1 VVAFD
6 DLGPE
11 SIRAIEMDD
20 FPAWV
25 VNDAS
30 GGDFY
35 ATAAAPYRKDELLP
49 EELRGR

>member
-35 ATAAAPYRKDELLP
+35 ATAAAPWRKDDLLP